1 MPPAELDSGSQIN
14 HDLDA
19 VKAGLPGQAK
29 DAIQATSVQR
39 SGGKGNFHRKVTQF
53 QLLILWQVQ
62 LLDTGVRN
70 AILKKDIMPKGC
82 YGWLRSTRGRK
93 TWL

>member
-39 SGGKGNFHRKVTQF
+39 SGGKGNFHRKVTQCF
-53 QLLILWQVQ
+53 RERHHAQGLLRIATQHEGQEDLAINHRIFIR
-62 LLDTGVRN
+62 LLPSN
-70 AILKKDIMPKGC
+70 
-82 YGWLRSTRGRK
+82 
-93 TWL
+93 